1 MNLPIQKIQPTQVG
15 GHTAHGIRPVAVTV
29 SDAHTQ
35 VVVAF
40 FGEDDQLS
48 SAPLGNFD
56 LTAAEYATWG
66 TDDSY
71 LVDLAIQKLGL
82 TKV

>member
-1 MNLPIQKIQPTQVG
+1 MNLPIQKIQPTEIG
-15 GHTAHGIRPVAVTV
+15 GQTAHGIKPVAVTV
-29 SDAHTQ
+29 SDAQTQ
-35 VVVAF
+35 VVVAY
-40 FGEDDQLS
+40 FGQDDQLS
-48 SAPLGNFD
+48 SAPLGNMN
-56 LTAAEYATWG
+56 LTADEYAAWG